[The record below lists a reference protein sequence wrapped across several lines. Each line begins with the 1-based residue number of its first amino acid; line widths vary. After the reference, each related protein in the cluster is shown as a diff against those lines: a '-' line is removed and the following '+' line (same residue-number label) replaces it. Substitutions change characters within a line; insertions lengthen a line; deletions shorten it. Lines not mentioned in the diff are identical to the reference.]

1 MATGKDFLMDHHIV
15 SAFVPVADAFA
26 GGIDTDVVS
35 LRDYD
40 QATLVIFTGA
50 IEDAAISNLVTF
62 NAATTAAKGG
72 TTAMAWHR
80 RDSLSSTTVDTWG
93 DLTAVTSAGFNFANV
108 VATGVAN
115 AIWYGSVTAAE
126 VQAAVTDAEFVYA
139 TIAETVDKTITAS
152 GVWILSKAR
161 YPGMT
166 PKTAIA

>member
-15 SAFVPVADAFA
+15 SAFEVKADAFL
-26 GGIDTDVVS
+26 GGIDTDSVS

-62 NAATTAAKGG
+62 KASTDNAQAGA
-72 TTAMAWHR
+72 TAMAWHR
-80 RDSLSSTTVDTWG
+80 RDSLSSSTVDAWG
-93 DLTAVTSAGFNFANV
+93 DLTAVAAAGFNFADV

-126 VQAAVTDAEFVYA
+126 VQAALADAEFVHA
-139 TIAETVDKTITAS
+139 TIDETVDKTITA
-152 GVWILSKAR
+152 GGLWILSKAR

-166 PKTAIA
+166 PKTAIV